1 MADFNPL
8 RAQMFT
14 DNYWWKAS
22 KEGVADSIACTIENL
37 MQEQIYISQRFKRA
51 ISLYENIDVSNL
63 IAWQFA
69 SVSDRDGPYQYNIVE
84 QIVDTLHAEIISNRT
99 RPQFFTEGG
108 DWLSQERA
116 SDLTSFADGLFMESQ
131 VHEIV
136 APSACLDALVFG
148 TGIVKVWAEGGKVKA
163 SRIFPHEVM
172 VDDVAA
178 ALSPPRTMYH
188 VKYCSRDTALAQFG
202 DDNRLVRIIEDAPL
216 FDSSVFQSRPIKDI
230 VAVYEAWR
238 LPTAKEKGRHVI
250 SLQQGVIVDEEWEN
264 EWFPFVFLRYKPRTK
279 GFWGKGVPEILEG
292 HQELINDMRDKINA
306 QLAMAAPM
314 IWIKTGSRIKEADL
328 SNQIWKVVESD
339 VAPEYIVNNA
349 VPADLMQRQQ
359 QEVADAGSLVGANT
373 LMMKSELPP
382 GLNSG
387 SGRALRIYNDTKSKR
402 FMRFAREYESFH
414 INLCKLMIRMADY
427 AVDSGEK
434 VEVIYDSETYIERAN
449 YNKIK
454 LPECE
459 YVIKPQPVNFLS
471 DTPSGRLSDIEA
483 LAAIFPEELKPK
495 LASLLQNPDLKSATT
510 YLNADEDAIQKACYS
525 ILRGKKS
532 SADVAPSAYLN
543 LELAISM
550 ARTIL
555 LDAQTKGAPVDRVL
569 DLENW
574 IEMCKRLFDKGM
586 PPPGPPA
593 QLPPPALPEQPMVQP
608 QLGGMVS

>member
-1 MADFNPL
+1 MSDFNPL
-8 RAQMFT
+8 KVS
-14 DNYWWKAS
+14 NYADDCWWKS
-22 KEGVADSIACTIENL
+22 DKGNVADSITKTLETL
-37 MQEQIYISQRFKRA
+37 MAEQKYISRRFMRA
-51 ISLYENIDVSNL
+51 ISLYENIDVGNL

-69 SVSDRDGPYQYNIVE
+69 SVVDRDGPYQYNIVE

-116 SDLTSFADGLFMESQ
+116 QDLTSFADGLFMASE
-131 VHEIV
+131 VHELV
-136 APSACLDALVFG
+136 APSVCLDALVFG
-148 TGIVKVWAEGGKVKA
+148 TGIVKVWAEGGKIKA

-172 VDDVAA
+172 VDDIAA
-178 ALSPPRTMYH
+178 ALSPPRSMYH
-188 VKYCSRDTALAQFG
+188 VRHLSRDSVLAQFG
-202 DDNRLVRIIEDAPL
+202 DDKKSIEIIEAAPL
-216 FDSSVFQSRPIKDI
+216 FDSSVFESRPTKDI
-230 VAVYEAWR
+230 ISIHEAWR

-250 SLQQGVIVDEEWEN
+250 SLTQGVLVDEEWDN
-264 EWFPFVFLRYKPRTK
+264 DWFPFVFLRYKPRTK

-328 SNQIWKVVESD
+328 SNQIGKVIESD
-339 VAPEYIVNNA
+339 DAPQYIVNNA
-349 VPADLMQRQQ
+349 VPADLMQRQA

-414 INLCKLMIRMADY
+414 ISLCKLMIRMSDNAAD
-427 AVDSGEK
+427 AGEK
-434 VEVIYDSETYIERAN
+434 VEVIYDSDTYIERAN
-449 YNKIK
+449 YNKIR
-454 LPECE
+454 LPEGE
-459 YVIKPQPVNFLS
+459 YVIKAQPVNFLS
-471 DTPSGRLSDIEA
+471 DTPAGRLSDIEA
-483 LAAIFPEELKPK
+483 LAAIFPDELKPK
-495 LASLLQNPDLKSATT
+495 LASLLQNPDLKSATN
-510 YLNADEDAIQKACYS
+510 YLNADEDAIGKACYS

-532 SADVAPSAYLN
+532 AADVGPSPYLN

-555 LDAQTKGAPVDRVL
+555 LDAQTKGAPVDRLL

-574 IEMCKRLFDKGM
+574 VEMCKMLMDKAQ
-586 PPPGPPA
+586 PPPQPQA
-593 QLPPPALPEQPMVQP
+593 LPLMPEQPMLPDPQP
-608 QLGGMVS
+608 EEMMS